1 MATPIKGLEIANQN
15 GISSLKGSVLCL
27 CARIVFKDSVYF
39 FDPFATT
46 AHA

>member
-1 MATPIKGLEIANQN
+1 
-15 GISSLKGSVLCL
+15 LCL